1 MAPMQPTQAA
11 AAPIARKR
19 ERRIFG
25 RAIPASGAGPI
36 ACDRGRII
44 DFSSRGMRLAT
55 RSRWAE
61 GQCRAITVTIED
73 HDHHAEARC
82 VWCRQDGLFSH
93 VIGIA
98 IENAPP
104 ELTAAL
110 EQLAAASPVPQT

>member
-1 MAPMQPTQAA
+1 MAPTQPTQAA
-11 AAPIARKR
+11 SAPASRKR

-25 RAIPASGAGPI
+25 RAVPAGGTSTI

-44 DFSSRGMRLAT
+44 DFSTRGMRLAT

-82 VWCRQDGLFSH
+82 IWCRQDGLFSH
-93 VIGIA
+93 VIGIS
-98 IENAPP
+98 IENATP
-104 ELTAAL
+104 ELSAALERLTAAEGCEL
-110 EQLAAASPVPQT
+110 